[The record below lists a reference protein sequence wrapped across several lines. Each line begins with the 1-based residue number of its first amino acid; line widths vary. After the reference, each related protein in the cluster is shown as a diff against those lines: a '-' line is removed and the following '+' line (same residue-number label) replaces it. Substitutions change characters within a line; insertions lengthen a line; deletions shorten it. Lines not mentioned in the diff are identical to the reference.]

1 MSKKLYVVLGVLVIA
16 SMLLA
21 ACGKATPVP
30 TEAPAPVEP
39 TEVPA
44 TEVPPEPKML
54 VGQVTDMGGIDDKS
68 FNQNSW
74 KGVQD
79 AMAQLGI
86 EGKVLESQQQS
97 DYAKNIQQF
106 VDEGAAMIVTVGFAL
121 GVDTANFAKAN
132 PDINFAI
139 VDYAFPDCW
148 PGAAVGKDCGSDVE
162 LPNVVGM
169 IYQTDEA
176 SFLAGYLAAGM
187 TKTGTVGTFGGVA
200 YPSVTIFMKGFEA
213 GVKYYNQKHGTT
225 VKMLGWD
232 NAKGEGLFTGDFE
245 STDNGRKFT
254 ESLMQEGADI
264 VMPVAGP
271 VGAGTAAVCKET
283 MQCLMIGVDADWYLT
298 NPTYKEVYLTS
309 VLKALDLAV
318 FNAVK
323 SEVEGTFKGG
333 TALYALKD
341 NGVGLAP
348 FHDLDSQVPADLKA
362 ELEQVK
368 ADISSGAVTV
378 DGVLAQ

>member
-21 ACGKATPVP
+21 ACGKATPAP

-39 TEVPA
+39 TEAPPVEEPPA
-44 TEVPPEPKML
+44 PKML

-148 PGAAVGKDCGSDVE
+148 PGAEVGKDCGSDVE

-169 IYQTDEA
+169 VYQTDEA

-283 MQCLMIGVDADWYLT
+283 MQCLMIGVDADWFLT

-333 TALYALKD
+333 TALYTLKD

-348 FHDLDSQVPADLKA
+348 YHDLDSQVSAELKA